1 MNYNAI
7 ILMKLVMKRFGW
19 RSDVEISMKRMAVI
33 IALVTV
39 GLVVLSSTAG
49 LAAMFTF
56 GCYRD
61 GQCINRL
68 YDRFYGAPCHFPPA
82 DNPCAV
88 PCRPPG
94 FQEQAV
100 PCAFKTA
107 CPSEQL
113 PCHGVEYGAFPYP
126 LFRVK

>member
-1 MNYNAI
+1 
-7 ILMKLVMKRFGW
+7 
-19 RSDVEISMKRMAVI
+19 MKRMVAIFLALMVG
-33 IALVTV
+33 ALVMQSIPAEA
-39 GLVVLSSTAG
+39 L
-49 LAAMFTF
+49 FTF

-61 GQCINRL
+61 AQCINQ
-68 YDRFYGAPCHFPPA
+68 FYEAPCHFPRA

-107 CPSEQL
+107 CPSLQL
-113 PCHGVEYGAFPYP
+113 PCHGIEYGAFPFP
-126 LFRVK
+126 IFRVR